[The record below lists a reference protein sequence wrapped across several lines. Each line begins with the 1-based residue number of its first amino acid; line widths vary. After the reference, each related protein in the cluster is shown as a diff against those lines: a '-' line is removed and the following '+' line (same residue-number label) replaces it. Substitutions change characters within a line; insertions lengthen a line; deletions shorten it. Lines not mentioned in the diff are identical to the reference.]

1 MSHTLVS
8 TTRPSRSPGRI
19 TCEVLG
25 FKVQVVKLVDVA
37 DIHLFLVQLRL
48 IKVLG
53 EKVQVWRVAQIP
65 AFCSADVS

>member
-53 EKVQVWRVAQIP
+53 GKSASVES
-65 AFCSADVS
+65 CSNTCLLLC